1 METFAIK
8 NFSLTNTEIKLG
20 EMKRVQPCSKL
31 KDKKP
36 RIQTEE
42 IFNRR
47 AFRESLQIRNRFC
60 KNNSVACVSIEK
72 TLELYD
78 KIVTNKKYS
87 WSESYIDNLSKS
99 ELISNIEENN
109 NFMHILKRWIFNLEM
124 LKVCANSPEISKSI
138 WKIFTKAV
146 SILRRTFDPKNRL
159 SETMSML
166 LMICP
171 YQIVQ
176 YDPFVYPEEWKG
188 SLKTQFVT
196 QNKIMKHIDIF
207 INCSHK
213 MCFKSN
219 AYDKKWFF
227 NIETSYQMLR
237 EDPGS
242 KIQLEAIQ
250 YEKLNSIITI
260 PSEFVEYL

>member
-1 METFAIK
+1 
-8 NFSLTNTEIKLG
+8 
-20 EMKRVQPCSKL
+20 MKRSKPCSKL

-36 RIQTEE
+36 KIEE
-42 IFNRR
+42 DEEDGIFDR
-47 AFRESLQIRNRFC
+47 AAFEKSLQIRNRFC
-60 KNNSVACVSIEK
+60 KNNKLPSMSIEK

-78 KIVTNKKYS
+78 NTVKNKKYS

-99 ELISNIEENN
+99 ELRSNIEENN

-124 LKVCANSPEISKSI
+124 LKVCAKSPEISKYI
-138 WKIFTKAV
+138 WKFFSKAV
-146 SILRRTFDPKNRL
+146 SFLTRRFDPKKRL
-159 SETMSML
+159 SDTMSIL
-166 LMICP
+166 LLICP
-171 YQIVQ
+171 YKLVQ
-176 YDPFVYPEEWKG
+176 YDPFVSPGEWKKEG
-188 SLKTQFVT
+188 LKTQFIT

-227 NIETSYQMLR
+227 NVETSYELLK

-242 KIQLEAIQ
+242 KIQLEN
-250 YEKLNSIITI
+250 ENFIITI
-260 PSEFVEYL
+260 PNEFVEYLY